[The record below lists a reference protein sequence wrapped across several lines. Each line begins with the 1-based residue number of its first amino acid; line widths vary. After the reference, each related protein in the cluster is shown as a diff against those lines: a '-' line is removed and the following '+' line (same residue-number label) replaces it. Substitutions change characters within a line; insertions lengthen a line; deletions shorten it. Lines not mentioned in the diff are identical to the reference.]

1 MSSFWGAEVK
11 PEKPYTHTH
20 SPRRGRLRLTQA
32 TLGAEVGKVEKGK
45 TNLVQLQCTVMNKE
59 PVYLCALIPG
69 QSVTCHLDLEFEEKY
84 VTFSVLGPRSVHL
97 AGYYVGDVY
106 EDIGDSDTGSD
117 SLQGSDA
124 DFLASDDDDVV
135 IPISHGQMNTD
146 SEDDSD
152 YDDEYDSEDD
162 EDLMY
167 NQGRGKSSV
176 VIEEIQEDEKP
187 VGGEGQ
193 MGSKKKQNSEN
204 GDNSRLQLAVRTPP
218 AESVE
223 SEDEDGFP
231 VSESKKSS
239 KGSSKKDKNL
249 NNGTS
254 TEDRKRKSDAI
265 NDPHKSS
272 GEVNAENDVVSKK
285 KKKAKD
291 KRNAVDSEKVNDE
304 EKEMKLASSADTV
317 AAKQKKKKSKKQSA
331 SEGDTDEQAD
341 KKTITDNDEVPS
353 KQGAKKKKNKKK
365 TQENNGSEN
374 QAQTDVMN
382 PASKELTSP
391 KARTYGNG
399 LIVQTVAL
407 GKPDGKKATPGK
419 KVFVTYTGKLKNGK
433 IFDSNV
439 GRKPFQFRLGV
450 GEVIKG
456 WDIGVNGMRI
466 GDKRKLTIPPSMGY
480 GNQKAGTIP
489 PNSTLLFD
497 VELMN
502 VQ

>member
-45 TNLVQLQCTVMNKE
+45 TDLVQLQCTVKNKE

-69 QSVTCHLDLEFEEKY
+69 QSVTCHLDLEFEEKF
-84 VTFSVLGPRSVHL
+84 VTFSVLGLRSVHL

-106 EDIGDSDTGSD
+106 EDIGDSDTGSE
-117 SLQGSDA
+117 SLQGSDD
-124 DFLASDDDDVV
+124 DFMASDDDDVV
-135 IPISHGQMNTD
+135 IPVSHGQMNTD

-152 YDDEYDSEDD
+152 YDEDYDSEDD
-162 EDLMY
+162 EDLIY

-176 VIEEIQEDEKP
+176 VIEEIQDDEKP
-187 VGGEGQ
+187 VD
-193 MGSKKKQNSEN
+193 
-204 GDNSRLQLAVRTPP
+204 DNSRLQLAVRTPP

-239 KGSSKKDKNL
+239 KGSSKKAKNL

-265 NDPHKSS
+265 NDPHKSL

-285 KKKAKD
+285 KKKD
-291 KRNAVDSEKVNDE
+291 K
-304 EKEMKLASSADTV
+304 KEVKLASSADTV
-317 AAKQKKKKSKKQSA
+317 AAKQKKKKSKKQST
-331 SEGDTDEQAD
+331 SEGDTDKQAD
-341 KKTITDNDEVPS
+341 KRTITDNDEEPS

-365 TQENNGSEN
+365 TKENNGSEN
-374 QAQTDVMN
+374 
-382 PASKELTSP
+382 
-391 KARTYGNG
+391 
-399 LIVQTVAL
+399 QTVAL

-439 GRKPFQFRLGV
+439 GRKPFAFRLGI
-450 GEVIKG
+450 GQVIKG

-480 GNQKAGTIP
+480 GNQKAGEIP

-502 VQ
+502 VH

>member
-11 PEKPYTHTH
+11 PEKPYTHAH

-45 TNLVQLQCTVMNKE
+45 TDLVQLQCTVKNKE

-69 QSVTCHLDLEFEEKY
+69 QSVTCHLDLEFEEKF
-84 VTFSVLGPRSVHL
+84 VTFSVLGSRSVHL

-106 EDIGDSDTGSD
+106 EDIGDSDTGSE
-117 SLQGSDA
+117 SLQGSDD
-124 DFLASDDDDVV
+124 DFMASDDDDVV
-135 IPISHGQMNTD
+135 IPVSHGQMNTD

-152 YDDEYDSEDD
+152 YDEDYDSEDD
-162 EDLMY
+162 EDLIY

-187 VGGEGQ
+187 VD
-193 MGSKKKQNSEN
+193 
-204 GDNSRLQLAVRTPP
+204 DNSRLQLAVRTPP

-239 KGSSKKDKNL
+239 KGSSKKAKNL

-285 KKKAKD
+285 KKKDKD
-291 KRNAVDSEKVNDE
+291 KRNAVNSEKVNDE
-304 EKEMKLASSADTV
+304 EKEVKLASSADTV
-317 AAKQKKKKSKKQSA
+317 AAKQKKKKSKKQST
-331 SEGDTDEQAD
+331 SEGDTDKQAD
-341 KKTITDNDEVPS
+341 KKTITDNDEEPS

-365 TQENNGSEN
+365 TKENNGSEN
-374 QAQTDVMN
+374 QAATDVMN
-382 PASKELTSP
+382 SASKEQTSP

-439 GRKPFQFRLGV
+439 GRKPFAFRLGI
-450 GEVIKG
+450 GQVIKG

-480 GNQKAGTIP
+480 GNQKAGEIP

-502 VQ
+502 VH